1 MNTLKNAEEIST
13 GCGRHF
19 RHRLPIIYSQ

>member
-1 MNTLKNAEEIST
+1 MNTLKNAEEIAT
-13 GCGRHF
+13 GCGRYC